1 LHPAFPGSFFGRLE
15 ASLLKGGAVIRLVRA
30 IALQGSIASSAH
42 VEPTASVSDLLTG
55 GSINVEEIAVTHW
68 HDTMVDR
75 PESDDATYVTGWTVS
90 GLVVLG
96 AIVAVWVLGI

>member
-1 LHPAFPGSFFGRLE
+1 MN
-15 ASLLKGGAVIRLVRA
+15 GGAVIQLERV

-42 VEPTASVSDLLTG
+42 VEPSASASDLPTG
-55 GSINVEEIAVTHW
+55 GSINAEETAVTHW

-75 PESDDATYVTGWTVS
+75 PESDDAAYVTGWTVS